1 MNSRS
6 PVKNS
11 PSQLTGSTDGF
22 ESRSVMNKF
31 VAEFDKYKNQWQ
43 TMSPSQRENALKN
56 IIKETLTAAGIPIPK
71 FESVS
76 TSSFGEFYAKEWSIN
91 ISPDLLSGEVFRNP
105 KRLSEQVRQLGLT
118 LYHEMRHAEAH
129 FRIVQYL
136 ASPPPVGKG
145 LTASQIATQT
155 YGDIHPGVIE
165 SAYKSI
171 PAKLSA
177 SQIQKAKLLYQG
189 YFGSDTKDSQGRL
202 LPEGRKYTESV
213 YTEFTKQK
221 ELLANRI
228 DAAEAKRGTVLSA
241 QQRSELKNAAYRR
254 AEQNYLNLS
263 GEADAW
269 AIERALKDNYPQFRP
284 GQSSKSSEKSASAEQ
299 QIMEESVAAQRYQA
313 IAKLLKESGLQE
325 GSTDWGKAVVQVSI
339 GTELDIAEVKD
350 IAKEIPGL
358 KPSQAEG
365 LVDSFQSSNQLE
377 FV

>member
-1 MNSRS
+1 MTSQS
-6 PVKNS
+6 PAKNS
-11 PSQLTGSTDGF
+11 PNQSTRSPYGF
-22 ESRSVMNKF
+22 ESLAVMNKF

-43 TMSPSQRENALKN
+43 TMNSSQRENALKN
-56 IIKETLTAAGIPIPK
+56 IIKETLTIAGIPIPK
-71 FESVS
+71 LESS
-76 TSSFGEFYAKEWSIN
+76 ATTSFGEFYAKEWSIN
-91 ISPDLLSGEVFRNP
+91 ISPDLLSGEIFRDP
-105 KRLSEQVRQLGLT
+105 KRLTEQVRQLGLT

-136 ASPPPVGKG
+136 ASPPPSGKG

-177 SQIQKAKLLYQG
+177 SQIQKAKTLYQG
-189 YFGSDTKDSQGRL
+189 YFGADTKDSQGRL

-213 YTEFTKQK
+213 YTEFSKQK
-221 ELLANRI
+221 ELLGNRI
-228 DAAEAKRGTVLSA
+228 DAAEAKRGTPLSA
-241 QQRSELKNAAYRR
+241 QQRNELKNSAYRR

-284 GQSSKSSEKSASAEQ
+284 GQSSKSSEKSASVEQ
-299 QIMEESVAAQRYQA
+299 QITEESIAAQRYQA

-325 GSTDWGKAVVQVSI
+325 GSADWGKAVVQVSI

-350 IAKEIPGL
+350 IAEEIPGL
-358 KPSQAEG
+358 TPNQAER

-377 FV
+377 FA

>member
-11 PSQLTGSTDGF
+11 LSQLTGSTDGF

-155 YGDIHPGVIE
+155 YGDIHPGVPYPVLSSSLSISSLLASPVRAEYKMPRQTE
-165 SAYKSI
+165 SAWVRMAI
-171 PAKLSA
+171 
-177 SQIQKAKLLYQG
+177 
-189 YFGSDTKDSQGRL
+189 
-202 LPEGRKYTESV
+202 
-213 YTEFTKQK
+213 
-221 ELLANRI
+221 
-228 DAAEAKRGTVLSA
+228 VLSA
-241 QQRSELKNAAYRR
+241 
-254 AEQNYLNLS
+254 
-263 GEADAW
+263 
-269 AIERALKDNYPQFRP
+269 
-284 GQSSKSSEKSASAEQ
+284 
-299 QIMEESVAAQRYQA
+299 
-313 IAKLLKESGLQE
+313 
-325 GSTDWGKAVVQVSI
+325 
-339 GTELDIAEVKD
+339 
-350 IAKEIPGL
+350 
-358 KPSQAEG
+358 
-365 LVDSFQSSNQLE
+365 
-377 FV
+377 

>member
-1 MNSRS
+1 MNSRL

-11 PSQLTGSTDGF
+11 PSQLTGLTDGF

-31 VAEFDKYKNQWQ
+31 VAEFDKYKNQLQ
-43 TMSPSQRENALKN
+43 TMSPSQRE
-56 IIKETLTAAGIPIPK
+56 
-71 FESVS
+71 
-76 TSSFGEFYAKEWSIN
+76 
-91 ISPDLLSGEVFRNP
+91 
-105 KRLSEQVRQLGLT
+105 
-118 LYHEMRHAEAH
+118 
-129 FRIVQYL
+129 
-136 ASPPPVGKG
+136 
-145 LTASQIATQT
+145 
-155 YGDIHPGVIE
+155 
-165 SAYKSI
+165 
-171 PAKLSA
+171 
-177 SQIQKAKLLYQG
+177 
-189 YFGSDTKDSQGRL
+189 
-202 LPEGRKYTESV
+202 
-213 YTEFTKQK
+213 
-221 ELLANRI
+221 
-228 DAAEAKRGTVLSA
+228 
-241 QQRSELKNAAYRR
+241 
-254 AEQNYLNLS
+254 
-263 GEADAW
+263 EADAW